1 MACGRWRHVF
11 VTSANPRSCKKKW
24 PCRPLQKLLLVGE
37 NMIPKCVDCASGICE
52 GGGSVGSY
60 QPRHRNTRNR
70 TDLALRP
77 KATGNNTTLVA
88 LSRDVSPHR
97 LHVVPLP
104 FPLLGIC
111 FWRWCR
117 CCHLL
122 VSTIRVRYVASGMY
136 VMNSTKNLK
145 IIGFKLNDGNLFPG
159 QIPRRVF
166 IPGRWEMLQTSFY
179 KLNTKDNT

>member
-1 MACGRWRHVF
+1 M
-11 VTSANPRSCKKKW
+11 
-24 PCRPLQKLLLVGE
+24 GE
-37 NMIPKCVDCASGICE
+37 NMMPKWLDCESGFVRGGISAS
-52 GGGSVGSY
+52 SY
-60 QPRHRNTRNR
+60 QPQHRNTRNR

-77 KATGNNTTLVA
+77 KATGNNTLVA
-88 LSRDVSPHR
+88 RQEMYHR
-97 LHVVPLP
+97 IALMSFLCH
-104 FPLLGIC
+104 FPSWAYA
-111 FWRWCR
+111 WRWCR